1 MELLLILTYVA
12 ICFAVFKI
20 FKIPVNQ
27 WTLATAALGGIAGLF
42 MLLMILNYNQPFTS
56 NARIFFAVTPVLPTV
71 KGRITE
77 VPVQPN
83 LPLKEGDVLFR
94 IDPRPY
100 QYTVDQKKAAL
111 ADAEQNVLQLKTKL
125 DQATAEAQKANAQ
138 VERAQIEFERQTTL
152 VQRQAAAQAALD
164 TATRNFDAAKEALAS
179 ARAQEEN
186 ARLAYTVNI
195 GGVNTAV
202 ARLRAELDDAQYDL
216 DQTVTTAPGNGFVT
230 QLALRPGM
238 YVVPA
243 PLRPVMVFVNTDKGD
258 QTLGAAFQQNSLQRV
273 KAGNEAEIAFDAVPG
288 RVFKGKV
295 RVVLNAIATG
305 QYQAIGTLVDVDERA
320 NGRALAIIDIVDDIS
335 DYQIPLGA
343 AAQVAIYTEHWEGVS
358 LLRKILLRMRSWENY
373 IFFEGH

>member
-12 ICFAVFKI
+12 ICLAIFKI

-56 NARIFFAVTPVLPTV
+56 NARIYFAVTPLLPTV
-71 KGRITE
+71 SGRVTD
-77 VPVQPN
+77 VPVLPN
-83 LPLKEGDVLFR
+83 MPLKEGDVLFR

-111 ADAEQNVLQLKTKL
+111 ADAEQNVRQLKTKL
-125 DQATAEAQKANAQ
+125 DQAVAESQKVNVQLKLAQT
-138 VERAQIEFERQTTL
+138 EFERQTTL

-164 TATRNFDAAKEALAS
+164 TATRNFEAAKEVLAS

-186 ARLAYTVNI
+186 ARLAYSANI
-195 GGVNTAV
+195 DGVNTTV
-202 ARLRAELDDAQYDL
+202 ARLRAELANAQYDL

-243 PLRPVMVFVNTDKGD
+243 PLRPVMVFVNTDKTD

-273 KAGNEAEIAFDAVPG
+273 KAGDEAEIAFDAVPG

-295 RVVLNAIATG
+295 RVLVNAIAAG
-305 QYQAIGTLVDVDERA
+305 QYQAIGTLVDVDERKS
-320 NGRALAIIDIVDDIS
+320 GRALALIDIVDDMS